1 MTGDVIVIVGR
12 NAMNVVLHYAMLWY
26 DMICV
31 HRDGI
36 ERNGLMDII
45 SYPIMDHHHWSDLPD
60 DLISCHVM

>member
-45 SYPIMDHHHWSDLPD
+45 YNILSHHGPSSLVR
-60 DLISCHVM
+60 ITG